1 MLRDAVRGVVVVAA
15 EFAEEAGRRVLGA
28 AEGLLQRGG
37 VDVAAV
43 EARLGGQFPPSAEQ
57 LRLVVTEAVTA
68 GRAGVD
74 LVTGV
79 ARSEAEQLF
88 ERVGDQVMK
97 VGVVLSFLESK
108 LREVHEDE
116 QPPASKP
123 EGRAGGLF
131 EAGWESA
138 EPATGWAEPDAEW
151 AFVPE
156 EPFEP
161 EGFAESADFTAL
173 GDAPGEA
180 PAKKSPAKRAAKST
194 AAKSTTAKT
203 TAKKTAAKKTAAE
216 KPAAKK
222 ASAGKTA
229 AKRTTTAKSGSA
241 AGQGRTTAK
250 RTVARQSAAGAAPAA
265 GRKAAAKKT
274 VVRKSTGGAGRA
286 ARRKDADD

>member
-1 MLRDAVRGVVVVAA
+1 M
-15 EFAEEAGRRVLGA
+15 LGA

-161 EGFAESADFTAL
+161 EGFAGSADFTAL
-173 GDAPGEA
+173 GDAAGEA

-194 AAKSTTAKT
+194 AAKKTAAKKT
-203 TAKKTAAKKTAAE
+203 TAKKTAAE
-216 KPAAKK
+216 KPEAKK
-222 ASAGKTA
+222 ASAGKT
-229 AKRTTTAKSGSA
+229 TAK
-241 AGQGRTTAK
+241 RTTAK